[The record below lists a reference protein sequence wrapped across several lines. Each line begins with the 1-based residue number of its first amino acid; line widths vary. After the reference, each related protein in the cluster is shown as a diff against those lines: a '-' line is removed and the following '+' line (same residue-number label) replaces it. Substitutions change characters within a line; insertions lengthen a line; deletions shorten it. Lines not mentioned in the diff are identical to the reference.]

1 MVLKASV
8 ARNYRYPTLNDRY
21 YQPGGNPDLR
31 PEHGF
36 TYDGGISFALGGEAE
51 GYTLRGEAT
60 LFDSHIDDWIL
71 WVQAR
76 RGYWTPRNVRKV
88 HNYGAETKVDASV
101 RLSPDWRLGLDA
113 HFAWTPSIN
122 YGEPVNDA
130 DASYGKQLVYVP
142 EYAAAAT
149 ATLGWRRWTLV
160 YKWNYYS
167 ERYTT
172 TSNDTSLRTGRL
184 EPYYMSDLSLERSFA
199 LRWADLSLKGVVRNL
214 FNVEYITVL
223 SRPMPRLNYEI
234 FLDIRP
240 KFHTRKRWTPPPPA
254 LRPAAGRLRSAR
266 RPPDRRLHA
275 AGLHAP
281 LRLGIRDH
289 GRCRN
294 RSTLVTVH
302 NPWYGDEVTDQY
314 LFIAR
319 DGEPAPAGFEGQ
331 VLRDEARRVVCMS
344 GSYIAMLDA
353 LGAADRVVGVSGA
366 QYLINETLRRRIARG
381 GGRRRGIRQQ
391 RRFRTAHGAAPRPGD
406 ALRHRRGR
414 HSAHGKTARAG
425 HPLPLHG
432 RALRGVAAGQE

>member
-149 ATLGWRRWTLV
+149 ATLGWRR
-160 YKWNYYS
+160 
-167 ERYTT
+167 
-172 TSNDTSLRTGRL
+172 
-184 EPYYMSDLSLERSFA
+184 
-199 LRWADLSLKGVVRNL
+199 KGVVRNL
-214 FNVEYITVL
+214 FNVEYVTVL

-240 KFHTRKRWTPPPPA
+240 KFHTRKR
-254 LRPAAGRLRSAR
+254 
-266 RPPDRRLHA
+266 
-275 AGLHAP
+275 
-281 LRLGIRDH
+281 
-289 GRCRN
+289 
-294 RSTLVTVH
+294 
-302 NPWYGDEVTDQY
+302 
-314 LFIAR
+314 
-319 DGEPAPAGFEGQ
+319 
-331 VLRDEARRVVCMS
+331 
-344 GSYIAMLDA
+344 
-353 LGAADRVVGVSGA
+353 
-366 QYLINETLRRRIARG
+366 
-381 GGRRRGIRQQ
+381 
-391 RRFRTAHGAAPRPGD
+391 
-406 ALRHRRGR
+406 
-414 HSAHGKTARAG
+414 
-425 HPLPLHG
+425 
-432 RALRGVAAGQE
+432 

>member
-1 MVLKASV
+1 MTLIPAFFFDWVVSERGNVVLKASV

-214 FNVEYITVL
+214 FNVEYVTVL

-240 KFHTRKRWTPPPPA
+240 KFHTRKR
-254 LRPAAGRLRSAR
+254 
-266 RPPDRRLHA
+266 
-275 AGLHAP
+275 
-281 LRLGIRDH
+281 
-289 GRCRN
+289 
-294 RSTLVTVH
+294 
-302 NPWYGDEVTDQY
+302 
-314 LFIAR
+314 
-319 DGEPAPAGFEGQ
+319 
-331 VLRDEARRVVCMS
+331 
-344 GSYIAMLDA
+344 
-353 LGAADRVVGVSGA
+353 
-366 QYLINETLRRRIARG
+366 
-381 GGRRRGIRQQ
+381 
-391 RRFRTAHGAAPRPGD
+391 
-406 ALRHRRGR
+406 
-414 HSAHGKTARAG
+414 
-425 HPLPLHG
+425 
-432 RALRGVAAGQE
+432 